1 MDDRILKHNSKLVG
15 TFSDYTYS
23 SHTCMCIPNTIQAVV
38 EKNINNLLKRIKD
51 SDIDGKT
58 SI

>member
-15 TFSDYTYS
+15 AFSDYTYS
-23 SHTCMCIPNTIQAVV
+23 SHTHMCIPNTIQAVV
-38 EKNINNLLKRIKD
+38 EENINNLLKRIKD

>member
-1 MDDRILKHNSKLVG
+1 MDDRSLKYNSKLVG

-23 SHTCMCIPNTIQAVV
+23 SHTHLCIPNTIQAVV
-38 EKNINNLLKRIKD
+38 EENINNLLKRIKD
-51 SDIDGKT
+51 SDIDGKA

>member
-15 TFSDYTYS
+15 IFSDYTYS
-23 SHTCMCIPNTIQAVV
+23 SHTHMCIPNTIQAVV
-38 EKNINNLLKRIKD
+38 EENINNLLKRIKD
-51 SDIDGKT
+51 SGIDGKT

>member
-23 SHTCMCIPNTIQAVV
+23 SHTRMCIPNTIQAVV
-38 EKNINNLLKRIKD
+38 E
-51 SDIDGKT
+51 
-58 SI
+58 

>member
-23 SHTCMCIPNTIQAVV
+23 SHTRMCISNTIQAVV
-38 EKNINNLLKRIKD
+38 EENINNLLKSIKD

>member
-1 MDDRILKHNSKLVG
+1 MDDRILKYNSKLVG
-15 TFSDYTYS
+15 TFFDYTYS

-38 EKNINNLLKRIKD
+38 EENINNLLKRIKD